1 MGIIDLLF
9 LAILVLGFISGLQ
22 KGLITS
28 FLACIAMAAASLI
41 AGTAKV
47 SLAQKFMLSDFRV
60 WLENN
65 IDTGISVN
73 MQQLFTVISYVL
85 MFAFIY
91 IAIMLVVNFINNV
104 FRVPKLRVLD
114 GFLGG
119 VLGIVRAYGIICLII
134 AVAPIV
140 ARPINTEIVPQMLS
154 ESMLGRFFTSESP
167 LSDLFGIAVKIARM
181 G

>member
-9 LAILVLGFISGLQ
+9 IAIAVLFFISGLQ

-41 AGTAKV
+41 AGNAKAG
-47 SLAQKFMLSDFRV
+47 LAQKLLGSDFRV
-60 WLENN
+60 WLQNN
-65 IDTGISVN
+65 IEGVIDLN
-73 MQQLFTVISYVL
+73 RLFNVI
-85 MFAFIY
+85 AFILLFAVIY
-91 IAIMLVVNFINNV
+91 FAIMLVVNLINNV
-104 FRVPKLRVLD
+104 FRMPKLRVFD

-119 VLGIVRAYGIICLII
+119 LLGVVRAYGIICLII
-134 AVAPIV
+134 AAAPII
-140 ARPINTEIVPQMLS
+140 AEPINAEIVPQMLS
-154 ESMLGRFFTSESP
+154 ESMLGRFFTSGVP